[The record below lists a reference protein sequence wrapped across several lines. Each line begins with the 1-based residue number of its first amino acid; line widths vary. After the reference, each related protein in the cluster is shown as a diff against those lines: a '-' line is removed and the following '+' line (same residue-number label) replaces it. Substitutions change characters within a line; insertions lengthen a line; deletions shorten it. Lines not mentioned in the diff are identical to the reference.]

1 MKMFLVLLALLMALF
16 LAACGGGAATDTPV
30 ETDAPVEETEAEPTV
45 AEPTVAPTDT
55 AVPAAAG
62 AVADVFPCE
71 ARAVEDQGSV
81 LRVVY
86 RLPDPGSPIVGARRA
101 GQAFSITEVQTDSA
115 GGTWYNVYE
124 ANRTVGWIQ
133 PQYVILNAECISGAG
148 GAEATESAEVEATA
162 EATEE

>member
-1 MKMFLVLLALLMALF
+1 MKKFLMLLALLMALF
-16 LAACGGGAATDTPV
+16 LAACGGGAATDTPA
-30 ETDAPVEETEAEPTV
+30 ETDAPVEETEAEATEAEAIPT
-45 AEPTVAPTDT
+45 AAPTDT

-86 RLPDPGSPIVGARRA
+86 RQPDPGSPIVGARRA

-115 GGTWYNVYE
+115 GGIWYNVYE

-133 PQYVILNAECISGAG
+133 PEYVTLSAECISGGG
-148 GAEATESAEVEATA
+148 GAEATA